1 MLGMWAAGPRRSPRR
16 SRSSRAC
23 VLGSWYSVP
32 ARLARR
38 RVQVRLG
45 ASQLEV
51 LDGGTVVAVHP
62 RSLHKGTQDLVLDH
76 YLGILV
82 RKPGA
87 FAGSATLAQARAGGV
102 FTAGHQRFWDSAR
115 RGGPGRDRRRAQG
128 RLDRPGAGLYRGSPH
143 HRHSRM
149 SGHPDHPGA
158 ATLRPARAHPRRLRH
173 PARRHPHWSPAMTTG
188 PVLSEPAA
196 EAAIGAACQVLHL
209 PTVGAQAV
217 ELADQAAR
225 DRLTHRAYLA
235 ELLSAETDTR
245 DARRRDRRVKEAK
258 FPRVKRL
265 ADFDLS
271 AAPGVAPATLAA
283 LASGTWI
290 DTAPRWSCS
299 ATPEPA

>member
-76 YLGILV
+76 YLEILV

-115 RGGPGRDRRRAQG
+115 RARGD
-128 RLDRPGAGLYRGSPH
+128 GAGTRALIEVLLA
-143 HRHSRM
+143 HR
-149 SGHPDHPGA
+149 
-158 ATLRPARAHPRRLRH
+158 
-173 PARRHPHWSPAMTTG
+173 
-188 PVLSEPAA
+188 
-196 EAAIGAACQVLHL
+196 QL
-209 PTVGAQAV
+209 PAQAV
-217 ELADQAAR
+217 ELADQAAH